1 MSNLISH
8 NPYSEGEELMHSLTH
23 WIGTMLV
30 CLGSGS
36 LITLAALTE
45 DVWKIVSVSVFCASM
60 ITLYIAST
68 LYHAARKPAA
78 KRRLKIFDHISIY
91 ILIAGTYTP
100 FLLVN
105 LRGTFGW
112 WMFGI
117 IWTLAAAGIVKDMF
131 IVGKYKILSTAIY
144 LGMGWIAIFCVKYFI
159 QEMPFAGFVFVAL
172 GGLFYSA
179 GCYFYIR
186 KDKAFYHGV
195 WHLFVLAGTAM
206 HFFAV
211 LVSCVLPLNFLYF
224 AE

>member
-8 NPYSEGEELMHSLTH
+8 NPYSEGEELMHALTH
-23 WIGTMLV
+23 WIGTILV
-30 CLGSGS
+30 ALGSGS
-36 LITLAALTE
+36 LITLAALTG
-45 DVWKIVSVSVFCASM
+45 DAWKIVSVSIFCASM

-68 LYHAARKPAA
+68 LYHAARRPAA

-105 LRGTFGW
+105 LRGPFGW
-112 WMFGI
+112 WMFGF
-117 IWTLAAAGIVKDMF
+117 IWALAAGGTVKDMF
-131 IVGKYKILSTAIY
+131 IVGKYKKLSTAIY
-144 LGMGWIAIFCVKYFI
+144 LGMGWISIFCIKYFI
-159 QEMPFAGFVFVAL
+159 EKIPLTGLVFIAL

-186 KDKAFYHGV
+186 KDKVFFHGI
-195 WHLFVLAGTAM
+195 WHLFVLAGTIM

-211 LVSCVLPLNFLYF
+211 LYSSVLPLYKV
-224 AE
+224 